1 MKKSKQQKRWVK
13 VQDFYIHTNRDKQG
27 IQRYIQKL
35 KASRRR
41 ASSVSLLQE
50 RDLEIFND

>member
-27 IQRYIQKL
+27 IQRYIQRLRHDRNK
-35 KASRRR
+35 R
-41 ASSVSLLQE
+41 AEIHLLQE
-50 RDLEIFND
+50 RDLEIFSD

>member
-13 VQDFYIHTNRDKQG
+13 VQDFYIHTNRDQKG
-27 IQRYIQKL
+27 IQRYIQRL
-35 KASRRR
+35 QASRRR
-41 ASSVSLLQE
+41 VSSASLLQE

>member
-1 MKKSKQQKRWVK
+1 MEKNRQKRWVK
-13 VQDFYIHTNRDKQG
+13 VQDFYIHTNKDQKG
-27 IQRYIQKL
+27 IQRYIQRL

-41 ASSVSLLQE
+41 VSSVSLLQE

>member
-13 VQDFYIHTNRDKQG
+13 VQDFYIHTNRDKKG
-27 IQRYIQKL
+27 IQRYIQRL
-35 KASRRR
+35 QASRRR
-41 ASSVSLLQE
+41 VSSASLLQE

>member
-13 VQDFYIHTNRDKQG
+13 VQDFYIHTDRDRQG
-27 IQRYIQKL
+27 IQRYIQRL
-35 KASRRR
+35 QASRRR
-41 ASSVSLLQE
+41 VSSVSLIQE

>member
-13 VQDFYIHTNRDKQG
+13 VQDFYIHTNRDQKG
-27 IQRYIQKL
+27 IQRYIQRL
-35 KASRRR
+35 QASRRR
-41 ASSVSLLQE
+41 VSSVSLIQE

>member
-13 VQDFYIHTNRDKQG
+13 VQDFYIHTNRDKKG
-27 IQRYIQKL
+27 IQRYIQRL
-35 KASRRR
+35 QASRRR
-41 ASSVSLLQE
+41 VSSVSLIQE

>member
-13 VQDFYIHTNRDKQG
+13 VQDFYIHTDRDRQG
-27 IQRYIQKL
+27 IQRYIQRL
-35 KASRRR
+35 QASRRR
-41 ASSVSLLQE
+41 VSSASLLQE